1 MPFKV
6 TDFCINRKP
15 ICEFCKL
22 TSYLTPFRSHH
33 RLLFEF
39 GEKNGHCIFF
49 ILGLVMIELL
59 SLSVTT
65 EMLTSEYRLEVTVSA
80 LVGHGGTL
88 AMTMS

>member
-1 MPFKV
+1 
-6 TDFCINRKP
+6 
-15 ICEFCKL
+15 
-22 TSYLTPFRSHH
+22 
-33 RLLFEF
+33 
-39 GEKNGHCIFF
+39 
-49 ILGLVMIELL
+49 MIELL